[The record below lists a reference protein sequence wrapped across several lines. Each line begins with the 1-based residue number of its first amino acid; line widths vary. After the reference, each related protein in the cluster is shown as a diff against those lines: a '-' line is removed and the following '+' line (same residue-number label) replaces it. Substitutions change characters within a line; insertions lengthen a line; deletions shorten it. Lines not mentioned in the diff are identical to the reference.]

1 MQTPALA
8 TALTLPMAALLAGCS
23 TLISGPQRADD
34 GAYVVS
40 VTRPRTLPAVID
52 TVDEAVAEARY
63 KCWSAKQEL
72 SVLSAELDLQA
83 GPLRLDRR
91 ATVKFVCLGAVAAS

>member
-1 MQTPALA
+1 MNPSTLA
-8 TALTLPMAALLAGCS
+8 SALTLTLAALLSGCS
-23 TLISGPQRADD
+23 TLIAGPQQADD

-40 VTRPRTLPAVID
+40 VTRPRTLPTVID

-72 SVLSAELDLQA
+72 SVLSAELELHA

-91 ATVKFVCLGAVAAS
+91 ATVKFVCLGGATAS